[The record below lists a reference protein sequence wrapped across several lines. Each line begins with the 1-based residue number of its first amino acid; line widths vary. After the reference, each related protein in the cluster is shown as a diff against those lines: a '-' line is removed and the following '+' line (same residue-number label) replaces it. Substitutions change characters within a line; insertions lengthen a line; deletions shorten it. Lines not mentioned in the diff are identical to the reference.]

1 MNRIQKLFQHKP
13 SRILSVFFTAGF
25 PRLND
30 TRRVILEL
38 AQAGADMI
46 EIGMPYSDPIADGPT
61 IQHSNQIALANGMSL
76 NLLFEQIRDIR
87 RETDIP
93 LLLMGYVN
101 PVLQY
106 GMERFIEKA
115 AEVGIDGLILPDLP
129 MAEYQLL
136 YCPLMDAKGMSN
148 IFLVTPQ
155 TSQARIRQIDEASQ
169 GFIYVVSSD
178 STTGRTGSFSDT
190 QKAYFQRIQEMELRN
205 PTLIGFGIHDA
216 ETFSAA
222 SQYACGAIVGSA
234 FIKALESENADIHT
248 FVHTLIKQ

>member
-1 MNRIQKLFQHKP
+1 
-13 SRILSVFFTAGF
+13 
-25 PRLND
+25 
-30 TRRVILEL
+30 
-38 AQAGADMI
+38 
-46 EIGMPYSDPIADGPT
+46 
-61 IQHSNQIALANGMSL
+61 
-76 NLLFEQIRDIR
+76 
-87 RETDIP
+87 
-93 LLLMGYVN
+93 MGYVN

-129 MAEYQLL
+129 MAEYQSL
-136 YCPLMDAKGMSN
+136 YRPLMDAKGMSN

-222 SQYACGAIVGSA
+222 SQYARGAIVGSA
-234 FIKALESENADIHT
+234 FIKALESENADIQT